1 MLWLLESLLAFF
13 PVSGDLFCDKE
24 GKKHMLGCAEKE
36 IKQFSICSSYLSVVV
51 VLNLARKEIANPK
64 AILEIF
70 ESLTTL

>member
-1 MLWLLESLLAFF
+1 MLWLLASLLAFF

-51 VLNLARKEIANPK
+51 LNLARKEIANPNG
-64 AILEIF
+64 ILEIF